1 MIRGNDNMTEKR
13 NVLPGTASLSPE
25 EIIEILHLT
34 PLTGE
39 GGMVAETYASEE
51 TYEDRRCGSAIYY
64 MLTGN
69 AFSHLH
75 MLSADEIWHFYY
87 GDPVEL
93 IQIRDLDGRKTVSV
107 LGPDIRNGERP
118 QVLVEKNSWQGARLL
133 PGGNFGFA
141 LMGTTMS
148 PSYLEGD
155 YIRAD
160 REIMIRRFPGCEEE
174 IKKMTGELIYR

>member
-1 MIRGNDNMTEKR
+1 MTLRE
-13 NVLPGTASLSPE
+13 NTLPETGMLSPE
-25 EIIEILHLT
+25 EIIQALHLT

-39 GGMVAETYASEE
+39 GGMVAETYTSEE
-51 TYEDRRCGSAIYY
+51 SYKNRRCGSAIYY
-64 MLTGN
+64 LLTGD

-93 IQIRDLDGRKTVSV
+93 IRIRDRDGQKTVSV
-107 LGPDIRNGERP
+107 LGTDIRNGERP
-118 QVLVEKNSWQGARLL
+118 QILVEKNSWQGARLL
-133 PGGNFGFA
+133 PGGKYGFA

-155 YIRAD
+155 FVRAD
-160 REIMIRRFPGCEEE
+160 REALIRRFPEHEEE
-174 IKKMTGELIYR
+174 IKKVTGRLVYR

>member
-1 MIRGNDNMTEKR
+1 MTEKLNILR
-13 NVLPGTASLSPE
+13 EGTDPDTVILTAD
-25 EIIEILHLT
+25 EIIQILHLT
-34 PLTGE
+34 PLAEE

-51 TYEDRRCGSAIYY
+51 IYKNRRCGSAIYY
-64 MLTGN
+64 LLTGD

-93 IQIRDLDGRKTVSV
+93 IQIRDRDGRKTVSV
-107 LGPDIRNGERP
+107 LGMDIRKGERP
-118 QVLVEKNSWQGARLL
+118 QILVEKNSWQGARLL
-133 PGGNFGFA
+133 PGGKSGFA

-155 YIRAD
+155 FVRAD
-160 REIMIRRFPGCEEE
+160 RETLIRRFPEHEKE
-174 IKKMTGELIYR
+174 IKKMTGELVYR

>member
-1 MIRGNDNMTEKR
+1 MADGQTTLAKAP
-13 NVLPGTASLSPE
+13 LSLDD
-25 EIIEILHLT
+25 IIQTLGLT

-39 GGMVAETYASEE
+39 GGLVAETYSSEE
-51 TYEDRRCGSAIYY
+51 IYENRRCGSAIYY
-64 MLTGN
+64 LLTAD

-93 IQIRDLDGRKTVSV
+93 IQIRNRDGQKKVSV
-107 LGPDIRNGERP
+107 LGTDITSGERP
-118 QVLVEKNSWQGARLL
+118 QILAEKNCWQGARLI
-133 PGGNFGFA
+133 PGGKYGFA

-155 YIRAD
+155 FIKAD
-160 REIMIRRFPGCEEE
+160 RDDLIRRFPQHREDIE
-174 IKKMTGELIYR
+174 KVTGNLIYR